1 MAKCESVYFC
11 RELSRH
17 PDEKQKFQDKN
28 SEIAAL
34 KTAAAK
40 TELDLKGREAAF
52 SRVSSSLSK
61 HVEKTLLEEFLPEL
75 KTILKTG

>member
-1 MAKCESVYFC
+1 MEKCESVYFC

-61 HVEKTLLEEFLPEL
+61 HVEKTLLEEFLPEF